1 MFFSFPRPPTRAE
14 YQVLAVAS
22 CLFFLA
28 LGVAGIVAGVMAPPE
43 KQQLARRAI
52 GYGATSIGI
61 GVIIATG
68 FWLVRDSRMIRD
80 ITFHI

>member
-43 KQQLARRAI
+43 KQQLARLAI

-61 GVIIATG
+61 GVIIAIG
-68 FWLVRDSRMIRD
+68 FWLVRRFTDDS
-80 ITFHI
+80 

>member
-22 CLFFLA
+22 CLLFLA
-28 LGVAGIVAGVMAPPE
+28 LGVAAIVAGVMAPSE
-43 KQQLARRAI
+43 KQQLARLAI

-61 GVIIATG
+61 GVIIAIG
-68 FWLVRDSRMIRD
+68 FWLVRRFTDDS
-80 ITFHI
+80 